1 MTVRVIRSIQ
11 FDEQALRS
19 GPAFLENVG
28 RGLLVTLD
36 AEQRLDA
43 EGKPSLPVQ
52 LGSIVRVRRPDGTLT
67 ACVVAPVEVWGP
79 HVGLYFPRTQQH
91 EIPISSEIELPS

>member
-28 RGLLVTLD
+28 PGLLVTLD

-43 EGKPSLPVQ
+43 EGKPSLPVE
-52 LGSIVRVRRPDGTLT
+52 LGSMVRVRRPDGTLT
-67 ACVVAPVEVWGP
+67 ACVVAAVEVWGP
-79 HVGLYFPRTQQH
+79 HVGLYFPRTEQH
-91 EIPISSEIELPS
+91 EIPISSEIELPG